1 LFGETERLR
10 PLLGSPGSGGSK
22 EEPEGSKKLTRRRIK
37 MKVWVVCSNTDW
49 ETREEYWQCKLI
61 GVFSTKQK
69 AMEVSKEINGSYY
82 EEDVYEVEVDS
93 IANLLLYQE

>member
-1 LFGETERLR
+1 
-10 PLLGSPGSGGSK
+10 LGLPVSGDRRRSRRAQ
-22 EEPEGSKKLTRRRIK
+22 KKLTRRRIK